1 MARRRQ
7 NKRREAR
14 IEDEII
20 VDAYNSDERALSWYY
35 YLEDKM
41 QFPFR
46 ARCVSA
52 RAISPLQP
60 GEEVQV
66 LSLAPEHDCQQA
78 MFAIVPF
85 AGRRIGVPLEQLEP
99 LGADPDTVEAVEDW
113 VYWVG
118 MRYEF

>member
-1 MARRRQ
+1 MRP
-7 NKRREAR
+7 NNRREAR

-60 GEEVQV
+60 SEEVQV
-66 LSLAPEHDCQQA
+66 LSLAPEHDCQQT